1 MDVSPLAGILLSDS
15 INMILLITKFVVGLL
30 LIIKGADWLT
40 DGASDIARRF
50 NVSSLVIGLTI
61 VAFGTSTPELVVSV
75 ISAVKGQT
83 DLAIGNVVGSNIFNS
98 LAIVGVT
105 ALICPVACSKG
116 NIRYDVPL
124 CLLASIV
131 LFVMANDTLLGAS
144 QDVISRSDGIVLLCF
159 MAVFMAY
166 SITLGINSGNDATGE
181 KQPTATRLW
190 KSALLFLI
198 GLAGLVV
205 GGEWLVNGASGI
217 AASMGVSESI
227 IALTIVAAGTSF
239 PELMTSVMAARK
251 GDTDMALGNVVGSN
265 IFNIFF
271 ILGTSA
277 TISPLHRGDIG
288 LIDFLSL
295 IVGAAMI
302 WVFCRFGRRHHHI
315 TRGEGVALTLC
326 AISYYILS
334 IIEA

>member
-1 MDVSPLAGILLSDS
+1 MPARLLASSFTIK
-15 INMILLITKFVVGLL
+15 MILLLVKFVVGLL

-40 DGASDIARRF
+40 DGASEIARRF

-75 ISAVKGQT
+75 ISAVKGQA

-105 ALICPVACSKG
+105 AIICPVACSKG

-124 CLLASIV
+124 CLLASVV
-131 LFVMANDTLLGAS
+131 LFVMANDTLLGAGR
-144 QDVISRSDGIVLLCF
+144 DVISRNDGLVLLCF
-159 MAVFMAY
+159 MAIFMAY
-166 SITLGINSGNDATGE
+166 TIMLGINSSNDVIDNN
-181 KQPTATRLW
+181 KQSTTAPLW
-190 KSALLFLI
+190 KSVLLFLI

-205 GGEWLVNGASGI
+205 GGEWMVDGASGI
-217 AASMGVSESI
+217 AAYMGVAQST

-277 TISPLHRGDIG
+277 TITPLQRGNIG
-288 LIDFLSL
+288 MIDFITLV
-295 IVGAAMI
+295 IGAALI
-302 WVFCRFGRRHHHI
+302 WVFCQFGRKYHHI
-315 TRGEGVALTLC
+315 TRLEGVALALC
-326 AISYYILS
+326 AIIYYIQA
-334 IIEA
+334 IIKA

>member
-1 MDVSPLAGILLSDS
+1 
-15 INMILLITKFVVGLL
+15 MILLISEFAVGLL

-40 DGASDIARRF
+40 DGASQIARRF
-50 NVSSLVIGLTI
+50 NISSLVIGLTI
-61 VAFGTSTPELVVSV
+61 VAFGTSAPEMVVSV

-98 LAIVGVT
+98 LAIIGVT
-105 ALICPVACSKG
+105 AIVCPVACTKG

-131 LFVMANDTLLGAS
+131 LFVMANDALLGAGE
-144 QDVISRSDGIVLLCF
+144 DVISRSDGMVLLCF
-159 MAVFMAY
+159 MSIFLAY
-166 SITLGINSGNDATGE
+166 SITLGINSGNDAIDE
-181 KQPTATRLW
+181 RRSSPVPFW
-190 KSALLFLI
+190 KSVLLFLI
-198 GLAGLVV
+198 GLSVLIL
-205 GGEWLVNGASGI
+205 GGEWMVDGASGI
-217 AASMGVSESI
+217 AANLGVSQSV

-277 TISPLHRGDIG
+277 TISPLLRGNIG
-288 LIDFLSL
+288 LIDFMTLALGALL
-295 IVGAAMI
+295 I
-302 WVFCRFGRRHHHI
+302 WLFCRFGRKYHYIPR
-315 TRGEGVALTLC
+315 TEGIVLTLC
-326 AISYYILS
+326 AVIYYIWS

>member
-1 MDVSPLAGILLSDS
+1 MIVGAPVSFQ
-15 INMILLITKFVVGLL
+15 MILLISEFAVGLL

-40 DGASDIARRF
+40 DGASQIARRF
-50 NVSSLVIGLTI
+50 NISSLVIGLTI
-61 VAFGTSTPELVVSV
+61 VAFGTSAPEMVVSV

-98 LAIVGVT
+98 LAIIGVT
-105 ALICPVACSKG
+105 AIVCPVACTKG

-131 LFVMANDTLLGAS
+131 LFVMANDALLGAGE
-144 QDVISRSDGIVLLCF
+144 DVISRSDGMVLLCF
-159 MAVFMAY
+159 MSIFLAY
-166 SITLGINSGNDATGE
+166 SITLGINSVNDTVDDRRSS
-181 KQPTATRLW
+181 PVPFW
-190 KSALLFLI
+190 KSVLLFLI
-198 GLAGLVV
+198 GLSVLIL
-205 GGEWLVNGASGI
+205 GGDWMVDGASGI
-217 AASMGVSESI
+217 AANLGVSQSV

-277 TISPLHRGDIG
+277 TISPLLRGNIG
-288 LIDFLSL
+288 LIDFMTLVLGALL
-295 IVGAAMI
+295 IWM
-302 WVFCRFGRRHHHI
+302 FCRFGRKYHYI
-315 TRGEGVALTLC
+315 TRTEGIVLTLC
-326 AISYYILS
+326 AVIYYIWS

>member
-1 MDVSPLAGILLSDS
+1 
-15 INMILLITKFVVGLL
+15 MILLISEFAVGLL

-40 DGASDIARRF
+40 DGASQIARRF
-50 NVSSLVIGLTI
+50 NISSLVIGLTI
-61 VAFGTSTPELVVSV
+61 VAFGTSAPEMVVSV

-98 LAIVGVT
+98 LAIIGVT
-105 ALICPVACSKG
+105 AIVCPVACTKG

-131 LFVMANDTLLGAS
+131 LFVMANDALLGS
-144 QDVISRSDGIVLLCF
+144 DKDVISRSDGIILLCF
-159 MAVFMAY
+159 MSIFLTY
-166 SITLGINSGNDATGE
+166 SITLGINSVNDTVDDRRSS
-181 KQPTATRLW
+181 PVPFW
-190 KSALLFLI
+190 KSVLLFLI
-198 GLAGLVV
+198 GLSILIL
-205 GGEWLVNGASGI
+205 GGEWMVDGASGI
-217 AASMGVSESI
+217 AANLGVSQSV

-277 TISPLHRGDIG
+277 TISPLLKGNIG
-288 LIDFLSL
+288 LIDFMTLVLGALL
-295 IVGAAMI
+295 IWM
-302 WVFCRFGRRHHHI
+302 FCRFGRKYHYI
-315 TRGEGVALTLC
+315 TRTEGIVLTLC
-326 AISYYILS
+326 AVIYYIWS